1 MRTPEFDP
9 NKEFVRRE
17 AACKRGKLLEAYLP
31 VKRPPFYKK
40 RVAELYARY
49 NFFPVNVRIQT
60 GFPELGLCI
69 VFIPFRCCLLGQYE
83 HLTSRE
89 TKDYLAKLINK
100 KSPKRRS

>member
-9 NKEFVRRE
+9 NEEFARRE

-49 NFFPVNVRIQT
+49 KFFPVNVRIQT

-69 VFIPFRCCLLGQYE
+69 VFIPYKGICLGQYE

-89 TKDYLAKLINK
+89 TKEYLTKLINEK
-100 KSPKRRS
+100 CTKRR